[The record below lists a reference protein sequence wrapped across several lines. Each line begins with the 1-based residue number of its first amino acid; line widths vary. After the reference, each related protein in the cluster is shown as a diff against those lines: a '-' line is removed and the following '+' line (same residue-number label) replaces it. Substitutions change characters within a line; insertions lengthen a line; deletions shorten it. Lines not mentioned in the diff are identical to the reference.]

1 MDEKDKLVK
10 LAIDNYKGKSVSDKF
25 SKEAT
30 NNVLRNALIELNDGK
45 DKISRRSLQRGA
57 SNGLFAIIEEI
68 LDVTIREGLQGN
80 EFFNQFVEYRNI
92 GLGDKNEFVKVDNTL
107 FVVADIARGTGG
119 LQRQRVGERKRIT
132 IPVTPKGVRIYDE
145 LDRVL
150 AGRVDFNDFINR
162 VGESFTRKILD
173 DVYATFSSLNEAKLG
188 STMYRTGSFDEDV
201 LIDLIEHVEA
211 RTGEKAT
218 IVSTLKGLRKLLSSD
233 MFEKWGGESVFE
245 DIYNMGFAGRFG
257 GTPTMRIEQ
266 RYKVGT
272 ETFIFPDNEIF
283 VIAGDDKFI
292 KHITEG
298 ESLVDYK
305 QGLDNIADF
314 TQEYMFIDI
323 NGTGLLL
330 NNSGIG
336 KYTIS

>member
-1 MDEKDKLVK
+1 MDEKDRLVK
-10 LAIDNYKGKSVSDKF
+10 IAIDNYRGKSISDKF
-25 SKEAT
+25 SKEDT
-30 NNVLRNALIELNDGK
+30 GNVLRNALLELNGGK
-45 DKISRRSLQRGA
+45 EKISRRTLHRGVA
-57 SNGLFAIIEEI
+57 NGLFAIIEEV
-68 LDVTIREGLQGN
+68 LDVTIREGLEGN
-80 EFFNQFVEYRNI
+80 EFFNQFVQYRNLA
-92 GLGDKNEFVKVDNTL
+92 LGDKNEFIKEDNTL
-107 FVVADIARGTGG
+107 FVIDDIARGTGG
-119 LQRQRVGERKRIT
+119 LQRQRIGERKRVS
-132 IPVTPKGVRIYDE
+132 IPVTPMGVRIYDE

-150 AGRVDFNDFINR
+150 AGRIDFNEFINR
-162 VGESFTRKILD
+162 VGESFAKKILD
-173 DVYATFSSLNEAKLG
+173 DIYMAFSSLNEAKLG

-201 LIDLIEHVEA
+201 LIDLIQHVEA
-211 RTGEKAT
+211 RTGEQAT
-218 IVSTLKGLRKLLSSD
+218 IVSTLKGLRQLND
-233 MFEKWGGESVFE
+233 APMFEKFAGEALTN

-257 GTPTMRIEQ
+257 GTPTMRIPQ

-283 VIAGDDKFI
+283 VIAGDDQFI

-336 KYTIS
+336 KYTLS